1 MARVRVAVIMGGR
14 SSEHDIS
21 VASARSVVDAL
32 DPERYDVRAVE
43 IGQDGRWQLEPAAE
57 QGRIGEAGE
66 LLPVPADGSPSPFE
80 GVDVVFPVLHGP
92 FGEDGT
98 VQGFLELADVAYV
111 GAGVTASALCMD
123 KDLFKAV
130 MRDKGVPVVDSVTVL
145 ERHRDRVENPFGF
158 PVVVKPAR
166 LGSSVGI
173 SIVKEAEQLG
183 PAIDLALEH
192 DEKIL
197 LEEFVA
203 GVEVEC
209 SVLGNEEP
217 IASIPGEIVPLS
229 SDWYDF
235 SAKYDEGGMELVVPP
250 RLDERTIARVQELA
264 VAAFVASD
272 CEGTVGR
279 SVNQPAAVL
288 FPRARPGLLSDGI
301 HGAGHAL
308 FHAGGVPGRL
318 YPHGTGKAAR
328 RNGGDSAARP
338 EECAA
343 PGRHHLWI
351 PVRPPAGGHR
361 GDREHLHD
369 PGDGQAPP
377 R

>member
-1 MARVRVAVIMGGR
+1 
-14 SSEHDIS
+14 
-21 VASARSVVDAL
+21 
-32 DPERYDVRAVE
+32 
-43 IGQDGRWQLEPAAE
+43 
-57 QGRIGEAGE
+57 
-66 LLPVPADGSPSPFE
+66 
-80 GVDVVFPVLHGP
+80 VVFPVLHGP

-173 SIVKEAEQLG
+173 SIVKEPAELG

-197 LEEFVA
+197 LEEFIA

-250 RLDERTIARVQELA
+250 RLDERTNARVQVA
-264 VAAFVASD
+264 AAFVASD
-272 CEGTVGR
+272 CEYGVPSSREREVVVNELNTIPDRNECLREALRGLGDSVRRAPRPPGRARARAPRPPRPPQVLTPALCGR
-279 SVNQPAAVL
+279 S
-288 FPRARPGLLSDGI
+288 RPMRVPLTAPKMS
-301 HGAGHAL
+301 AL
-308 FHAGGVPGRL
+308 ASSSP
-318 YPHGTGKAAR
+318 AR
-328 RNGGDSAARP
+328 R
-338 EECAA
+338 
-343 PGRHHLWI
+343 
-351 PVRPPAGGHR
+351 
-361 GDREHLHD
+361 
-369 PGDGQAPP
+369 
-377 R
+377 